1 MEHIM
6 IRVDALLS
14 KEVTEDHA
22 NAAYNSLAQD
32 KLSLSEMC
40 CEGLPPLYSK
50 FMNETLN
57 LSPELT
63 FDYSQYS
70 SGFEDLYKKLWQ
82 SFSP

>member
-1 MEHIM
+1 M
-6 IRVDALLS
+6 ILVKALLS
-14 KEVTEDHA
+14 KEVSKKYL
-22 NAAYNSLAQD
+22 NATYNSLAQD
-32 KLSLSEMC
+32 KLSLSKMC

-50 FMNETLN
+50 FMNEALN

-70 SGFEDLYKKLWQ
+70 SEFEDLYNKLWR

>member
-1 MEHIM
+1 M
-6 IRVDALLS
+6 ILVEAHLS
-14 KEVTEDHA
+14 KEVSKEYL

-50 FMNETLN
+50 FMNEALN
-57 LSPELT
+57 LSPEST

-70 SGFEDLYKKLWQ
+70 SEFDDLYNKLWHKLWR